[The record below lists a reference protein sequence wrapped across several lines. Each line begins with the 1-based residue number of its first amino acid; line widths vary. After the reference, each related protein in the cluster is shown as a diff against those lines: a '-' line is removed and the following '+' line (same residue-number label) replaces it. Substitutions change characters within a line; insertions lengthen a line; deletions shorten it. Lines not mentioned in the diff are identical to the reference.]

1 MRKVVAVKSFRAGKG
16 AQLIAQGQT
25 VELADDFAEMLIS
38 RGIAVDPTADDVADS
53 DDEVEDSDDE
63 VQDFD
68 DEQGD
73 DPDEES
79 AGPGDEV
86 EDSDDEERAGEKHS
100 DYPKLPLKSAPLGEW
115 EEYARKH
122 DISLAGLRNRNE
134 KMAYIRKV
142 VTGE

>member
-25 VELADDFAEMLIS
+25 VELADDFAEMLIG
-38 RGIAVDPTADDVADS
+38 RGIAIDPTADDVADS
-53 DDEVEDSDDE
+53 GDE
-63 VQDFD
+63 VQEFD

-86 EDSDDEERAGEKHS
+86 EDSDEEQEKSS

>member
-16 AQLIAQGQT
+16 AQLIVQGQS
-25 VELADDFAEMLIS
+25 VELADDFAEMLIG
-38 RGIAVDPTADDVADS
+38 RGIAVDPTVDDVADS
-53 DDEVEDSDDE
+53 GDEVEGS
-63 VQDFD
+63 D

-86 EDSDDEERAGEKHS
+86 KDFDEEQEKHS

-122 DISLAGLRNRNE
+122 DISLSGLRNRNE

>member
-16 AQLIAQGQT
+16 AQLIAQGQS

-63 VQDFD
+63 
-68 DEQGD
+68 QGD

-79 AGPGDEV
+79 ADSDDEV
-86 EDSDDEERAGEKHS
+86 QDSDDEERAEEKHS